1 MVEIEIFVIS
11 ITGSIGADVAKW
23 IKAVD
28 CKSSKV
34 WPFRILSVIHY
45 RRKKQRE
52 YMYKRDIQQEE
63 EGKGLNRGTP
73 EHLAILDVLISMV
86 T

>member
-11 ITGSIGADVAKW
+11 TTGSIGADVAKW
-23 IKAVD
+23 IKEVD
-28 CKSSKV
+28 CKSS
-34 WPFRILSVIHY
+34 RILSVIHY